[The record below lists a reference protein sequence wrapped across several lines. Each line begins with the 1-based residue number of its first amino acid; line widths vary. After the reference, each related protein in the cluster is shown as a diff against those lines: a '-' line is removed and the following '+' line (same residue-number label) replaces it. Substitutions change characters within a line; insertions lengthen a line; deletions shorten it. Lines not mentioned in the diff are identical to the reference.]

1 MCASTVWTRFHDS
14 KGCPT
19 LPSALPS
26 PPLVSLPSPKPTPP
40 TPSRRSLPPF
50 GEFYHQQCSVRAA
63 KLGCIP
69 RELKYGFQRKPVE
82 GVGRRA
88 VEHLTEGPR
97 ETEEEEV
104 EERGWVMTL
113 VSVYGRL
120 LCFGC
125 DESST
130 WRLEARWEGSGG
142 GGWVRSGTQSSTST
156 GMLEERRVCVVVF
169 HNRVQPSH

>member
-26 PPLVSLPSPKPTPP
+26 PSPCFPSFPQAYSPPPPL

-63 KLGCIP
+63 KPGCIP
-69 RELKYGFQRKPVE
+69 GELKYGFQRKPVE

-88 VEHLTEGPR
+88 VEHLNEGPR
-97 ETEEEEV
+97 ETEEEEEV

-113 VSVYGRL
+113 VSVHGRE
-120 LCFGC
+120 LCFGLRWKLRPEAGGEMRGIWRRWLSEIWNRIVNINRHVGGE
-125 DESST
+125 ESFC
-130 WRLEARWEGSGG
+130 GCIP
-142 GGWVRSGTQSSTST
+142 Q
-156 GMLEERRVCVVVF
+156 
-169 HNRVQPSH
+169 